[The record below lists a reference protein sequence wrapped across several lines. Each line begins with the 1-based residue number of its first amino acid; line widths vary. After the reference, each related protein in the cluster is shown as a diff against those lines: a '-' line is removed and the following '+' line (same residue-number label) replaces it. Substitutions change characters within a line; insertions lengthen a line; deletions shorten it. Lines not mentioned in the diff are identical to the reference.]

1 MPILAMVIIPVL
13 VVWSNTLTR
22 PTVSNTNRDA
32 TLPSQFCHKGDP
44 LAGIYN
50 PLRFRLLSGCEVASG
65 IVNSTSHRA
74 DGSLWI
80 RVDVDAKYSKL
91 IGPGNIGSQ
100 NGLLILEKGAQENVT
115 ALSIGERIGF
125 VGPLVY
131 DVENKFNAI
140 SPVWSIT
147 PS

>member
-1 MPILAMVIIPVL
+1 MVIVPVL
-13 VVWSNTLTR
+13 VVWSDTLTR
-22 PTVSNTNRDA
+22 PDVTNTNRDA
-32 TLPSQFCHKGDP
+32 TLPSPFCHKGDP

-50 PLRFRLLSGCEVASG
+50 PLRFRLLSSCEVASG
-65 IVNSTSHRA
+65 TVKNSTSPPA
-74 DGSLWI
+74 DGSVWI
-80 RVDVDAKYSKL
+80 RVNVDAKYTKL
-91 IGPGNIGSQ
+91 IGPGNIDSQ
-100 NGLLILEKGAQENVT
+100 NGLLVLEKVAQDNVT
-115 ALSIGERIGF
+115 SLSIGERISF